1 MIKTV
6 LSVVILVAMFV
17 AIISM
22 AFGLS
27 YGENEKSFKRADIC
41 VYIFMGAWGVMFLA
55 FMALLYISE
64 LNINN

>member
-1 MIKTV
+1 MIRT
-6 LSVVILVAMFV
+6 ILFIIIVVAMFV

-41 VYIFMGAWGVMFLA
+41 VYVFMGAMVTMFVA
-55 FMALLYISE
+55 FMALLYTSE

>member
-1 MIKTV
+1 
-6 LSVVILVAMFV
+6 MFV

-41 VYIFMGAWGVMFLA
+41 VYIFMGAWSVMFLA
-55 FMALLYISE
+55 FMALLYITDM
-64 LNINN
+64 NINN